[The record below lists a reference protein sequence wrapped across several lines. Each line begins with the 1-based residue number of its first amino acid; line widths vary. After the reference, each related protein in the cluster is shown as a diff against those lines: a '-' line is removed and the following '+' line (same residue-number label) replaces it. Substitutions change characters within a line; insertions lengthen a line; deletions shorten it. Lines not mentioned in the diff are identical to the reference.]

1 MQLVKIPTNEIEHQK
16 LNLLAF
22 HGHVKFNGTGKLV
35 VSERHARPEDGEI
48 SASELCEQIYGS
60 ERTEKMFAQ
69 PKVEIRHA
77 CLGRLRQRRVSPLE
91 SPRRRWITDRRF

>member
-1 MQLVKIPTNEIEHQK
+1 MQLVKIPASETEQQK

-35 VSERHARPEDGEI
+35 VSERHARSEDGEI
-48 SASELCEQIYGS
+48 SASELCERIFGS
-60 ERTEKMFAQ
+60 ERTEKLFTQ
-69 PKVEIRHA
+69 PKVEIKHT
-77 CLGRLRQRRVSPLE
+77 CLGHLRQRRVSPLE